1 MSGGVNRRRGLDRA
15 LSSLRRGDTL
25 VVWKLDRLGRSLA
38 HLVQTVAELGA
49 RGVHFRSLSD
59 PIDTE
64 SAGGRLI
71 LHIMAALAEFERSL
85 GSERTRAGLAAAKRR
100 GRKLGRRPA
109 LTPKR
114 VTRARQLVEK
124 GQSMKKVAR
133 RMNVARSTLYLALR
147 ANIPA
152 RHKSDLAPYRALPS
166 RSTTCRKRVVCR
178 TSRHSNTAA
187 AHETNFCPLALLSLP
202 ASDSGRLRQRR
213 SEPSYVELNDAPTSP
228 SIGARAIPRR

>member
-1 MSGGVNRRRGLDRA
+1 MLIGYARVSTNDQTINLQRDALKETGCVRIFSDRGVSGGATRRRGLDRA

-85 GSERTRAGLAAAKRR
+85 NSERTRAGLEAARRR

-109 LTPKR
+109 LKPKQIA
-114 VTRARQLVEK
+114 RARQLIRA
-124 GQSMKKVAR
+124 GQPIDKVASR
-133 RMNVARSTLYLALR
+133 LNVARSTLYLALG
-147 ANIPA
+147 
-152 RHKSDLAPYRALPS
+152 
-166 RSTTCRKRVVCR
+166 RKR
-178 TSRHSNTAA
+178 
-187 AHETNFCPLALLSLP
+187 P
-202 ASDSGRLRQRR
+202 A
-213 SEPSYVELNDAPTSP
+213 
-228 SIGARAIPRR
+228 